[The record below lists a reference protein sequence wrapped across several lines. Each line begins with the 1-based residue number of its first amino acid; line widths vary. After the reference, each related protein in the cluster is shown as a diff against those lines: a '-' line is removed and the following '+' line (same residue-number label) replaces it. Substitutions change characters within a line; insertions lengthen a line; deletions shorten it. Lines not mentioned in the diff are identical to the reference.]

1 MGVHGRAQFAQGFLV
16 LGLASLLP
24 QTDQHLEKT
33 CLGEHAVS
41 MMLEGVQTGEL
52 PPMSQDS
59 RLHHAQSITTMM
71 LRLWLGLVLGL
82 GLDLK
87 ELVDDSLPIIIHADS
102 KASSP
107 CSTKETD

>member
-1 MGVHGRAQFAQGFLV
+1 MGVHGRAEFAWGFVV

-24 QTDQHLEKT
+24 LRDQHLEKT

-71 LRLWLGLVLGL
+71 LRLWLGLGLGL
-82 GLDLK
+82 GLYLK
-87 ELVDDSLPIIIHADS
+87 ELVDDSMSIIIHANT
-102 KASSP
+102 KASLAR
-107 CSTKETD
+107 STKEGR